1 MFLNLD
7 QAIESLNDDKME
19 EVALLLFYLYQMPSE
34 IRSKLEKL
42 QDVGGF

>member
-19 EVALLLFYLYQMPSE
+19 EVSFLLFYLYQMPSE
-34 IRSKLEKL
+34 IRSKLE
-42 QDVGGF
+42 